1 MELSN
6 FIQQLLSQGTVS
18 VQSGIIAFEPADET
32 ATIKILQHYYSEDIL
47 EMPETAPAF
56 NEAAALWA
64 AKYFYTAVQ
73 LTVLRDEGETVVN
86 EKLQPFTEAIT
97 ADVIYSA
104 DLILR
109 YLPALLQL
117 AKGLSPAD
125 ILVKVLEQTAGEW
138 PFCSAGIETATV
150 KNEDIIFT
158 HPSLAITYTDRLIAA
173 KDIKRIS
180 GKELQEHILSAAGL
194 HLNTFWPQAAT
205 LFKNDM

>member
-6 FIQQLLSQGTVS
+6 FIQQLLSQGTVP
-18 VQSGIIAFEPADET
+18 VRPGIIAFEPADEKET
-32 ATIKILQHYYSEDIL
+32 LKILQRYYSEDIL
-47 EMPETAPAF
+47 EMPGTAPAF
-56 NEAAALWA
+56 NEAAAVWA
-64 AKYFYTAVQ
+64 AEYFYTAVQ
-73 LTVLRDEGETVVN
+73 LTVVRDEADTVVN
-86 EKLQPFTEAIT
+86 EKLQPFTGAIT

-125 ILVKVLEQTAGEW
+125 VLVSALEQTAANW
-138 PFCSAGIETATV
+138 PFSSAGIETATI

-158 HPSLAITYTDRLIAA
+158 DPSLAITYTDRLIAA

-180 GKELQEHILSAAGL
+180 KSELQQHVLSAAGL

-205 LFKNDM
+205 IFKNDM

>member
-18 VQSGIIAFEPADET
+18 VQSNIIAFDPADEKEVL
-32 ATIKILQHYYSEDIL
+32 KILQRYYTEDIL

-64 AKYFYTAVQ
+64 AKYFYVAVQ
-73 LTVLRDEGETVVN
+73 LTVLRDEGEAIIN
-86 EKLQPFTEAIT
+86 EKLQLFTETIT
-97 ADVIYSA
+97 ADAVYSA

-125 ILVKVLEQTAGEW
+125 ILVKVLEQTAAEW
-138 PFCSAGIETATV
+138 PFSSTGIEVGAI

-158 HPSLAITYTDRLIAA
+158 HPSLTITYTDRLITA

-180 GKELQEHILSAAGL
+180 GNQLQQHILSATGL
-194 HLNTFWPQAAT
+194 HLKTFWPQAAT
-205 LFKNDM
+205 FLKNDI

>member
-6 FIQQLLSQGTVS
+6 FIQQLLSQGTVP
-18 VQSGIIAFEPADET
+18 VRPGIITFEPADEKE
-32 ATIKILQHYYSEDIL
+32 ALKILQRYYSEDML
-47 EMPETAPAF
+47 EMPRTAPAF
-56 NEAAALWA
+56 NEAAAIWA

-73 LTVLRDEGETVVN
+73 LTVVRDEADTVVN
-86 EKLQPFTEAIT
+86 EKLQPFTGAIT

-125 ILVKVLEQTAGEW
+125 VLVSALEQTAANW
-138 PFCSAGIETATV
+138 PFSSAGIETEPI
-150 KNEDIIFT
+150 KNEDVIFAD
-158 HPSLAITYTDRLIAA
+158 PSLAITYTDRLISA

-180 GKELQEHILSAAGL
+180 KSELQQHVLSSAGL

-205 LFKNDM
+205 IFKNDM